1 MKRVGDGTVLIVD
14 DDVDVADTY
23 ASQLSGQYEVRT
35 AYSGQAAME
44 ALSPSVDVV
53 LLDRQLPKLSGSDVL
68 ETIRERDLEMRV
80 AMVTGE
86 TADFDIIEM
95 PFDDYVQ
102 KPASAQALVETVEH
116 LERCLHYEEQV
127 REYYALTAKRAAL
140 VESKTPEALA
150 ASDRFQSL
158 EADLAA
164 AEEAIADLVA
174 GFDAADFDQAFKD
187 IERPRSPPSAD

>member
-1 MKRVGDGTVLIVD
+1 MKRAGDGTVLIVD

-95 PFDDYVQ
+95 PFDDYLT
-102 KPASAQALVETVEH
+102 KPVTQEDLIETVTQ
-116 LERCLHYEEQV
+116 LKRRVSYEEQV
-127 REYYALTAKRAAL
+127 REYYSLTAKWAAL
-140 VESKTPEALA
+140 KESKSRPERAENE
-150 ASDRFQSL
+150 RFQSL
-158 EADLAA
+158 ER
-164 AEEAIADLVA
+164 
-174 GFDAADFDQAFKD
+174 D
-187 IERPRSPPSAD
+187 IERTEARLSEIVSGFDNADFEQAFRDISRAQSPHTAD